1 MPEVNFQ
8 QPFHSAATV
17 VEEYAIGKRD
27 FEKAELGDANLQGVD
42 LKGSD
47 LSYADLS
54 TANLSG
60 ANLRGCDLSFAD
72 LSQANLQNAD
82 LRGAMLFSADLR
94 QADLQG
100 THLEKA
106 DCDHNTHFPPNFDL
120 VQAGI
125 KMRESANL
133 P

>member
-8 QPFHSAATV
+8 QPINSAANII
-17 VEEYAIGKRD
+17 EEYAAGKRD
-27 FEKAELGDANLQGVD
+27 FEKAELGNANLQGVD

-47 LSYADLS
+47 FSYADLS
-54 TANLSG
+54 TANLSR

-72 LSQANLQNAD
+72 LSQANLQDAD
-82 LRGAMLFSADLR
+82 LRGAMLFSTDLR

-106 DCDHNTHFPPNFDL
+106 DCNHNTHFPTNFDP
-120 VQAGI
+120 VAAGV
-125 KMRESANL
+125 KMSE
-133 P
+133 

>member
-8 QPFHSAATV
+8 QPIKSAATLI
-17 VEEYAIGKRD
+17 EEYVAGKRD
-27 FEKAELGDANLQGVD
+27 FERAELGDANLQGVD

-54 TANLSG
+54 TANLSR
-60 ANLRGCDLSFAD
+60 AILRGCDLSYTD

-100 THLEKA
+100 TRLEKA
-106 DCDHNTHFPPNFDL
+106 DCDHNTHFPPNFDAIT
-120 VQAGI
+120 AGV
-125 KMRESANL
+125 KMSK
-133 P
+133 